1 MTFRFLQ
8 KRQAFQPPED
18 GFESTTEGL
27 LVEEPET
34 GVTLGQILGTLS
46 LRFLEEFVSNK

>member
-1 MTFRFLQ
+1 MTLRFLQ
-8 KRQAFQPPED
+8 KRQAFQPED

-34 GVTLGQILGTLS
+34 GVTLGQILGS
-46 LRFLEEFVSNK
+46 EQSDYFHDVDA